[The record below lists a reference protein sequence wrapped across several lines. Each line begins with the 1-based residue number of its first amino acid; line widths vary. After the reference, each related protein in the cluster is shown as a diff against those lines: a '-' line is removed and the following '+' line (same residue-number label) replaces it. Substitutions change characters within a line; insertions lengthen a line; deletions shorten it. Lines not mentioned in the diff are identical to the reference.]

1 MAVVAVAGGLTRAEL
16 DALPDD
22 GRRHELID
30 GAIIMTPSPE
40 IGHQR
45 IVLRLAIAL
54 DAVLVTTDLEVVI
67 APFDVLLNDN
77 VVEPDILVAPSG
89 ALVGRQLAAA
99 PRLVVEVRSPS
110 TRWIDEGRKREI
122 YQEAGIPSYWLVDPT
137 TPAITVLELV
147 DGTYGEVAT
156 ASGEGTVE
164 VQHPAPITVCPE
176 TLSRPRRSPA
186 ANT

>member
-110 TRWIDEGRKREI
+110 T
-122 YQEAGIPSYWLVDPT
+122 
-137 TPAITVLELV
+137 
-147 DGTYGEVAT
+147 
-156 ASGEGTVE
+156 
-164 VQHPAPITVCPE
+164 
-176 TLSRPRRSPA
+176 
-186 ANT
+186 